1 MFVSLSTMYVI
12 GYLICMSGEG
22 GQKVVFYFS
31 TGKLHQAGA
40 CFVPLCENKKSLSM
54 PGFDYTGVT

>member
-1 MFVSLSTMYVI
+1 MYVME
-12 GYLICMSGEG
+12 YLICMSGG